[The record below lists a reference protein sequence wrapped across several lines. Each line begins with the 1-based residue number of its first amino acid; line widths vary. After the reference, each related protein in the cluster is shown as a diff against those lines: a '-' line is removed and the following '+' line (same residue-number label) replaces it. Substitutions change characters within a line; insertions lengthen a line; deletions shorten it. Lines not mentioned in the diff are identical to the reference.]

1 MDNIKVKEFIK
12 TKTVLVCY
20 IYGITKNDDGT
31 IKLVH
36 FYRQSLDGDK
46 IIKGNYLTPEMFA
59 KSMIKGERIAYAG
72 VIRNKDGVE
81 FMEDPSLVTIRTND
95 GKLCLTTASDD
106 SESNNLLNLPEI
118 SEPKKKD

>member
-36 FYRQSLDGDK
+36 YYKKDDNSDT
-46 IIKGNYLTPEMFA
+46 ISKGYKWSPESFA
-59 KSMIKGERIAYAG
+59 KSMIKAERIAYAG
-72 VIRNKDGVE
+72 VIKSKDGVE

-95 GKLCLTTASDD
+95 GKFCLTTASDD
-106 SESNNLLNLPEI
+106 SESNNLLNLPGIE
-118 SEPKKKD
+118 EPEKKN